1 MILTTNFKYQ
11 LFNPLI
17 KTLYHT
23 IVIFVFFLSGEYLIR
38 LPRAREL
45 IVQILA
51 ANRWQTMCVKPL
63 WTLSPIVKH
72 SRADGAFHHD
82 SEGDGESGGQSNL
95 PERKVN

>member
-23 IVIFVFFLSGEYLIR
+23 IVIFFFLSGEYLIR
-38 LPRAREL
+38 LPRPREL
-45 IVQILA
+45 SVQILA

-72 SRADGAFHHD
+72 SRVDGAFHHD
-82 SEGDGESGGQSNL
+82 SEGDGESA
-95 PERKVN
+95 E

>member
-23 IVIFVFFLSGEYLIR
+23 IVIFFFLSGEYLIR
-38 LPRAREL
+38 LPRPREL
-45 IVQILA
+45 SVQILA

-63 WTLSPIVKH
+63 WTLSRIVKH
-72 SRADGAFHHD
+72 SRVDGAFHHD